1 MSLVPR
7 DTKRPF
13 LRASHNNKP
22 RELSVCVKRC
32 QQKLNRSYFKH
43 VVEQPSGSP
52 LFARKRLLRENEEKQ
67 RIIMQHD
74 VLYSYDDIKGR
85 SSLAWA
91 ALQGN
96 VGVAK
101 ALIKAGVEIDAKDY
115 DSSTPLHLAC
125 RKGHEHV
132 VQCLIDSGCGLNL
145 VDNKGWSAL
154 MHASHKGHLDCVK
167 RLLAYAP
174 EHTNIYIAAMDERSR
189 KYITAMD
196 LAERGKHEDIL
207 QLLLYFVFEGGRK

>member
-22 RELSVCVKRC
+22 RELSLCLKRC
-32 QQKLNRSYFKH
+32 QQKLNRSYLKH
-43 VVEQPSGSP
+43 VVKQPSGTP
-52 LFARKRLLRENEEKQ
+52 LFARKRLLRENEEKR

-96 VGVAK
+96 IGAARV
-101 ALIKAGVEIDAKDY
+101 LISAGVEIDAKDY

-125 RKGHEHV
+125 RQGHEHL
-132 VQCLIDSGCGLNL
+132 VQFLIDSGCSLNF

-167 RLLAYAP
+167 RLLAYAD
-174 EHTNIYIAAMDERSR
+174 HTNIYIAAEDKQSR

-196 LAERGKHEDIL
+196 LAERGKHEEIL
-207 QLLLYFVFEGGRK
+207 QLLLYFVFEGGRQ